1 MNNVSISMMKDES
14 SKSCYYSNQDMQKV
28 LISGLEMINSINQK
42 ACGKCAP
49 CRIGHVHME
58 NLLVRMTSKKGKEND
73 LEVLTSLAKA
83 LNETSSCP
91 VGRRVPHYVLT
102 SLDVLSRIN

>member
-1 MNNVSISMMKDES
+1 
-14 SKSCYYSNQDMQKV
+14 
-28 LISGLEMINSINQK
+28 
-42 ACGKCAP
+42 
-49 CRIGHVHME
+49 ME
-58 NLLVRMTSKKGKEND
+58 KLLVRMTSKKGKEND

-83 LNETSSCP
+83 LNEISSCP

>member
-1 MNNVSISMMKDES
+1 MDNVSLSMMKDES
-14 SKSCYYSNQDMQKV
+14 FPSCYYSNQDIQKV
-28 LISGLEMINSINQK
+28 LISSLEMINSVNKK
-42 ACGKCAP
+42 ACGKCSP

-58 NLLVRMTSKKGKEND
+58 DLLVRMTSKKGKEND
-73 LEVLTSLAKA
+73 LEILTSLAKA